1 MNTEPQFKENL
12 HKMKQPTIEELEEQT
27 KVNASRIRYMKR
39 MRALNGLRIAMKVL
53 SKEEQI
59 TQMPNDEDLR
69 KVYKASLD
77 VVAQFRAMFKPH
89 KFKVLD
95 GKE

>member
-1 MNTEPQFKENL
+1 
-12 HKMKQPTIEELEEQT
+12 
-27 KVNASRIRYMKR
+27 
-39 MRALNGLRIAMKVL
+39 
-53 SKEEQI
+53 
-59 TQMPNDEDLR
+59 MPNDEDLR